1 MIMAKKGIN
10 IYKRK
15 DNRWEARYVK
25 GRTPVG
31 KIQYGYVYGR
41 SYHEARE
48 KQLQAQ
54 TELASAFSPAGKG
67 RQRFAHYCEDWL
79 LLNRNRIKR
88 SSYTK
93 YYNMIHNHIL
103 PLLGEY
109 RPQDMSTAV
118 VESFSNQLLTSGAL
132 REERGL
138 SPRAVRDILTV
149 LHAILKYTRKQPG
162 SGLPEID
169 VIYPKEERREMR
181 VLSREEQ
188 DKLIRFLLAEMDCC
202 KFGVL
207 LALLTGMRLGEV
219 CALRWRDISL
229 KERTIHI
236 AATMQ
241 RLQTLDDTAQQKTRV
256 TIGEP
261 KSMTSKRIIPL
272 TDYAVTLCEKMA
284 VPDPEAFILT
294 GQARRFMEPRSVQY
308 RLGKYTAACGL
319 EHVNFHALRHTF
331 ATRCVEV
338 DFEIKSLSEIL
349 GHSTVKVTLDRYVHS
364 SMELKR
370 ENMQKLKNIGF

>member
-1 MIMAKKGIN
+1 MAKKGIN

-25 GRTPVG
+25 GRTPSG
-31 KIQYGYVYGR
+31 KIQYGYVYGK
-41 SYHEARE
+41 SYHEARD

-54 TELASAFSPAGKG
+54 TMLAYASAPAEKR

-79 LLNRNRIKR
+79 LLNRSRIKK

-93 YYNMIHNHIL
+93 YYNIVHNHIL
-103 PLLGEY
+103 PLLGDY
-109 RPQDMSTAV
+109 HPQDMNTGV
-118 VESFSNQLLTSGAL
+118 VEAFSHHLLTRGAL
-132 REERGL
+132 HGGRGL
-138 SPRAVRDILTV
+138 SPRGVRDILTV

-169 VIYPKEERREMR
+169 VIYPKEPRQEMR
-181 VLSREEQ
+181 VLSHEEQ
-188 DKLIRFLLAEMDCC
+188 DKLIRYLLLDMDCC

-229 KERTIHI
+229 EEKTIHI
-236 AATMQ
+236 TATMQ
-241 RLQTLDDTAQQKTRV
+241 RLQTLDDTAQKKTHV

-261 KSMTSKRIIPL
+261 KSATSRRKIPL
-272 TDYAVTLCEKMA
+272 TDYTAALCGKMA
-284 VPDPEAFILT
+284 VPEPDAFVLT
-294 GQARRFMEPRSVQY
+294 GRADRFMEPRTVQY

-349 GHSTVKVTLDRYVHS
+349 GHSTVKITLDRYVHS

>member
-25 GRTPVG
+25 GRTPAG
-31 KIQYGYVYGR
+31 KIQYGYVYGK
-41 SYHEARE
+41 SYHEARD

-54 TELASAFSPAGKG
+54 LAGSPSGGKG

-79 LLNRNRIKR
+79 LLNRNRIKK

-93 YYNMIHNHIL
+93 YYNTVHNHIL
-103 PLLGEY
+103 PLLGDY
-109 RPQDMSTAV
+109 PPQNMSTAV
-118 VESFSNQLLTSGAL
+118 VEAFSNQLLTAGAI
-132 REERGL
+132 RAKRGL

-149 LHAILKYTRKQPG
+149 LHAILKYTKKQPG

-169 VIYPKEERREMR
+169 VIYPKEPRREMR
-181 VLSREEQ
+181 VLTREEQ
-188 DKLIRFLLAEMDCC
+188 DKLIHYLLEGMDCC
-202 KFGVL
+202 KFGIL

-229 KERTIHI
+229 KEKTIRI

-241 RLQTLDDTAQQKTRV
+241 RLQTLDDSTANKTQV

-261 KSMTSKRIIPL
+261 KSATSKRVIPL
-272 TDYAVTLCEKMA
+272 TDYAAALCVKMA
-284 VPDPEAFILT
+284 APEPDAFVLT
-294 GQARRFMEPRSVQY
+294 GRTDRFMEPRTVQY

-370 ENMQKLKNIGF
+370 ENMEKLKNIGF